1 MQALQKICHLV
12 ILAAAVWMT
21 GFAGPSNAADR
32 ERVDAFLEVTG
43 FGVALES
50 IRLSADS
57 APDMLGIDAEAFGSE
72 WSRLVREVFDTDVML
87 QMGSDILTQT
97 LSDDTLE
104 HAAAFYALDLGK
116 RLVTA
121 ENASHMNEDGAAKS
135 EAGAAILSGLQRVNP
150 ARVALL
156 EQLNAASDVEDS
168 SIRAIQEVQ
177 IRFLMAAAGAGVIR
191 LQMEEPDLR
200 EAVRSQEAEMRV
212 SIKKNALEGSA
223 YTYQAFSDAEM
234 LAYAQALEHP
244 KMQEVYALMNAV
256 QYEIMANRFEAVAQ
270 RLAGM
275 MDVLKID
282 EVAVI
287 LQTEGLEYAQTLNAE
302 MLNGQGGPGWQLQ
315 VDAIYSPQ
323 RMTETLRGFLEAE
336 LQGDMREQTIDFFAS
351 GVGAQVITL
360 ENAARAAISDQDIEN
375 AARTKFAE
383 LEGSDD
389 PRLARIAALIDSGD
403 MIDRNVTAAMN
414 SNYQFMRGLADGGA
428 VDMTEQEMLAEV
440 GEQQDEI
447 TEDTTGWLYGYAEVS
462 YALGRA
468 VALNMVAEEL

>member
-21 GFAGPSNAADR
+21 GFAGPSSAADR
-32 ERVDAFLEVTG
+32 ARVDAFLEVTG

-57 APDMLGIDAEAFGSE
+57 APDMLGIDANDFGSE

-104 HAAAFYALDLGK
+104 HAAAFYASDLGK

-212 SIKKNALEGSA
+212 SIKQNALEGSA
-223 YTYQAFSDAEM
+223 YTYQAFSDDEV

-275 MDVLKID
+275 
-282 EVAVI
+282 
-287 LQTEGLEYAQTLNAE
+287 Q
-302 MLNGQGGPGWQLQ
+302 P
-315 VDAIYSPQ
+315 S
-323 RMTETLRGFLEAE
+323 
-336 LQGDMREQTIDFFAS
+336 
-351 GVGAQVITL
+351 
-360 ENAARAAISDQDIEN
+360 QD
-375 AARTKFAE
+375 
-383 LEGSDD
+383 L
-389 PRLARIAALIDSGD
+389 
-403 MIDRNVTAAMN
+403 
-414 SNYQFMRGLADGGA
+414 
-428 VDMTEQEMLAEV
+428 
-440 GEQQDEI
+440 
-447 TEDTTGWLYGYAEVS
+447 
-462 YALGRA
+462 
-468 VALNMVAEEL
+468 